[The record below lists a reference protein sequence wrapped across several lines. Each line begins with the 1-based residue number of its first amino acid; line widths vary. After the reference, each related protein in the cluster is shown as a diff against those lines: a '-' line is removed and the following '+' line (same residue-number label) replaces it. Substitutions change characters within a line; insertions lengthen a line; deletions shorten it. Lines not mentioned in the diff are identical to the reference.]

1 MAKVAVSING
11 RVFELAC
18 EEGQERQLRE
28 LARFF
33 DRHVRDLH
41 TKFGNVGEARLF
53 IMAGLM
59 IADQLSEALAQIE
72 EIEQDVTSLHKESD
86 EVHGDAER
94 LEETAISDIEG
105 LAERI
110 EGLTRSLQG

>member
-33 DRHVRDLH
+33 DRHVQDLH

-72 EIEQDVTSLHKESD
+72 DIKQDVASLRQAGNEM
-86 EVHGDAER
+86 HGDAER
-94 LEETAISDIEG
+94 IGESAISDIEG

-110 EGLTRSLQG
+110 EGLTRSIQS